1 MMKGISHVASAI
13 VASAMIKIFHQSGPL
28 IRNEPALM
36 PRFQRGFI
44 EFISAHLW
52 WCTVCV

>member
-1 MMKGISHVASAI
+1 MKGISHVASAI
-13 VASAMIKIFHQSGPL
+13 VASAMIKISHQNGPR
-28 IRNEPALM
+28 IRNEPALV

-44 EFISAHLW
+44 EFISAHSW